1 MPNQVCNAR
10 AETPL
15 IGYLNAQN
23 PTMKFLSSQISYF
36 LSEKDARQNIRALL
50 KYLLFLLAIIAVYS
64 VIFHLIMLYVEG
76 RYHSWITGIYWTLTV
91 MTTLGFGDIT
101 FTSDLGRAFSILVLL
116 SGILLLLILLPFMF
130 IRLFYAP
137 WLEAQVRLKA
147 PRELPEDSAGHVI
160 ICTYDPI
167 TPGLVD
173 RLRLHGIP
181 YCVIEPDYNVAAR
194 MHGEGISVVA
204 GEIDSRATYQKLRA
218 SRARLVF
225 ANSSDTVNT
234 NIVLTVREVA
244 PEVPIIAR
252 VEDED
257 SIDILELS
265 GCNHV
270 LPLHQ
275 KLGARLASRIN
286 AGHAQSHVIG
296 NIRDLLV
303 ADFAVHNTP
312 LVGRKLGDI
321 ALEKAAGIKIVAVWE
336 KGTLLPARAD
346 TLLTKDSVAVVIGTA
361 QQMLELDTFLVIY
374 DTNYNPAL
382 VIGGGKVGRATALA
396 LKQQGIPVNLLERN
410 EALRDRLEECA
421 DRVFIGDAADRQ
433 VLMHAGLEKSPSVV
447 LTTNDDAMNIYLAVY
462 CRRLNPEL
470 RIVSRITHE
479 RNTEAIYRAGADFA
493 ISYASLGAEDAF
505 AHLHSRQ
512 LLIIGEGFELF
523 SVSVPSSLYGQTLG
537 ATQIGARTGLNVV
550 AVQQDGRM
558 LTNPPQSTRLTP
570 ESELVMLGSINCR
583 QAFTRVFSG

>member
-1 MPNQVCNAR
+1 
-10 AETPL
+10 
-15 IGYLNAQN
+15 
-23 PTMKFLSSQISYF
+23 MKFISSQISYF
-36 LSEKDARQNIRALL
+36 LSEKDARQNIRALV
-50 KYLLFLLAIIAVYS
+50 KYLVFLLAVIALYS

-101 FTSDLGRAFSILVLL
+101 FTSDLGRFFSIIVLL

-147 PRELPEDSAGHVI
+147 PREIAENISGHVI
-160 ICTYDPI
+160 ICTYDTI
-167 TPGLVD
+167 TPGLIEQ
-173 RLRLHGIP
+173 LRLHGIP
-181 YCVIEPDYNVAAR
+181 YCVIEPDYTVAAR
-194 MHGEGISVVA
+194 MHGDGISVVA

-234 NIVLTVREVA
+234 NIILTVREIA
-244 PEVPIIAR
+244 PEVPIIGR
-252 VEDED
+252 VENED

-275 KLGARLASRIN
+275 KLGARLASRVN

-296 NIRDLLV
+296 NIRDFLV

-312 LVGRKLGDI
+312 LIGRRLGDI
-321 ALEKAAGIKIVAVWE
+321 GLEKAAGIKIIAVWE
-336 KGTLLPARAD
+336 QGSLLPARPD
-346 TLLTKDSVAVVIGTA
+346 TLLTKDSVAVVVGTA

-396 LKQQGIPVNLLERN
+396 LKEQGIPVNLLERN
-410 EALRDRLEECA
+410 EALRDGLQDCA
-421 DRVFIGDAADRQ
+421 DNVFIGDAADRK
-433 VLMHAGLEKSPSVV
+433 VLMHAGLESSPSVV

-470 RIVSRITHE
+470 RIISRITHE

-493 ISYASLGAEDAF
+493 ISYASLGVEDVF
-505 AHLHSRQ
+505 AHLHSRE
-512 LLIIGEGFELF
+512 LLIVGEGFELF
-523 SVSVPSSLYGQTLG
+523 SVSVPSSLAGRTLG
-537 ATQIGARTGLNVV
+537 ESQIAARTGLSVV
-550 AVQQDGRM
+550 GIQQNGRM
-558 LTNPPQSTRLTP
+558 LTNPAESTRLTP
-570 ESELVMLGSINCR
+570 DSELVMLGSINCR
-583 QAFTRVFSG
+583 QAFTKAFSG